1 MEEQITAHGHEHVSA
16 EHASTFEV
24 TSDDYLTPAGD
35 CILAIEADTVPAEFD
50 PAFRAACQDTA
61 ATISVTVSVDGYEQ
75 TFTGHGH
82 PDLTFDSDRSLV
94 CRTSDYIDER
104 TVAIGMDGSAQ
115 DFDRPLVS
123 ALAAGKE
130 ASVTITVD

>member
-1 MEEQITAHGHEHVSA
+1 MEEQIIAQGHEHVSA
-16 EHASTFEV
+16 EHSSTFEV

-50 PAFRAACQDTA
+50 PAFKTTCQETA
-61 ATISVTVSVDGYEQ
+61 ATISVSVSVDGYEQ

-82 PDLTFDSDRSLV
+82 PDLTFESNRSIV

-104 TVAIGMDGSAQ
+104 TVAIGMDGAAQ
-115 DFDRPLVS
+115 DFDRSLVS

-130 ASVTITVD
+130 ATVTITVE